1 MQLGGPKDHKIE
13 KEAAVV
19 VLPEGVRVPLPCAQ
33 LPELVLNAVNT
44 LAVSVCSTLL
54 LGWRF
59 SLVLRI

>member
-1 MQLGGPKDHKIE
+1 M
-13 KEAAVV
+13 V